1 MKNKFSWL
9 APLLILI
16 FSISL
21 AVLITENME
30 VAAKSTADFTEPQIQ
45 ESFSKNATQ
54 QNDLANEV
62 VRTINNWSNSIKK
75 SGWVHTKVKQIIE
88 SDSPILAPDGGVAPS
103 SFITEEWVLLDEN
116 GYQIEGVFLQTTEDE
131 KVYQVSILK
140 DNTWYNLTY
149 GDVIS
154 APEKMLYPFDFDV
167 PSVISRLK
175 DNLTKDVIEINGESI
190 EKFSTEE
197 KYKEPFKVVDFDKKI
212 SSLKF
217 EIVLDDNGMIKTYQT
232 VMFFEDGSS
241 IISSS
246 IEVLVFEQGVELPE
260 DINKY
265 LEEGAK

>member
-1 MKNKFSWL
+1 MKNKPSWF
-9 APLLILI
+9 ASLLILI

-21 AVLITENME
+21 TVLITKNIE
-30 VAAKSTADFTEPQIQ
+30 VAAKSTVSFTSPQIQ
-45 ESFSKNATQ
+45 DGFSTNTAQ
-54 QNDLANEV
+54 QDDLANDV
-62 VRTINNWSNSIKK
+62 IRTINNWSNSIKK
-75 SGWVHTKVKQIIE
+75 PGWVHTKVKQTIE
-88 SDSPILAPDGGVAPS
+88 SNAPMLAPDGSIAPN
-103 SFITEEWVLLDEN
+103 SFITDEWVLLDEN
-116 GYQIEGVFLQTTEDE
+116 GYQIEGVFLQTTEEE

-167 PSVISRLK
+167 PSVVSRLK
-175 DNLTKDVIEINGESI
+175 DNLTKDVIEIKGESI
-190 EKFSTEE
+190 EKISTEE